1 MGELRMITAEIAR
14 VLGMIWPIWLLL
26 AWLIGVVLTPYV
38 ARQKRYD
45 ASSWCAVALF
55 ASPVIA
61 LLALAALPMRRD
73 DTRLPLPDEEDDR
86 LPARRRE
93 TYRPFSG

>member
-1 MGELRMITAEIAR
+1 MTELRMVTAEIAR
-14 VLGMIWPIWLLL
+14 ALGMIWPIWLLL

-45 ASSWCAVALF
+45 APSWCAVALF
-55 ASPVIA
+55 ASPLVA

-73 DTRLPLPDEEDDR
+73 DTTLPLPDEDDDQIR
-86 LPARRRE
+86 SRRRA